1 MNRDSKTIFEGYQYI
16 KEQRVAKI
24 GQETVNLDKL
34 ISAVDKSKDL
44 PLDIKNTLKSILMT
58 KMGQGQMGPMPTPSA
73 MTQTQAAQ
81 PQAPAAAMQP
91 KMPMAM
97 L

>member
-1 MNRDSKTIFEGYQYI
+1 MNKDSKTIFSNYI
-16 KEQRVAKI
+16 HLKEQRVAKI
-24 GQETVNLDKL
+24 GDETVNLDKL
-34 ISAVDKSKDL
+34 LSAVDKSRDL

-58 KMGQGQMGPMPTPSA
+58 KMGQCGAGAVPTPSA
-73 MTQTQAAQ
+73 MTQTPAVQTQ
-81 PQAPAAAMQP
+81 PVAPMQP